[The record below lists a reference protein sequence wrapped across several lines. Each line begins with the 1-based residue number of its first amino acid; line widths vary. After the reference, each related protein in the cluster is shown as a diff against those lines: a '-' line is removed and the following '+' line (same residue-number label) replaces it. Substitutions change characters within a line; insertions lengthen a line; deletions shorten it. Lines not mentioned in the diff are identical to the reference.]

1 MVQSNGRALLKR
13 IVCASDGSKLP
24 AAIEF
29 DEFDLPSLKKEDNC
43 HCAAHIFLRFLFCS
57 TLRWYAGPGR
67 MKVLEVP
74 DSFMGVLFFC
84 FLAPR
89 SSIFCAILLLC
100 TRCEAALRAS
110 ANAACEPL
118 RPDAPVREPGHSGW
132 LAGVVGSLP
141 CAPKFLF
148 CSTRGHARD
157 EDPRP
162 SHSPIPR
169 LARFSLVAR
178 RRCQV
183 LVTV

>member
-89 SSIFCAILLLC
+89 SSIFCAILLFYFFLLADAKMKNDSPPRRGCLGANFNSFPALHPTTRPRTTRPEHEHAQIQLNTINKISEC
-100 TRCEAALRAS
+100 TPEAM
-110 ANAACEPL
+110 
-118 RPDAPVREPGHSGW
+118 
-132 LAGVVGSLP
+132 
-141 CAPKFLF
+141 PKF
-148 CSTRGHARD
+148 
-157 EDPRP
+157 
-162 SHSPIPR
+162 
-169 LARFSLVAR
+169 
-178 RRCQV
+178 
-183 LVTV
+183 

>member
-89 SSIFCAILLLC
+89 SSIFCAILLFYFFLLADAKMKNDPPLKNPDVGVNFNSFPLLLEI
-100 TRCEAALRAS
+100 RRLRLYFFICS
-110 ANAACEPL
+110 ML
-118 RPDAPVREPGHSGW
+118 YS
-132 LAGVVGSLP
+132 
-141 CAPKFLF
+141 FLGGPPAF
-148 CSTRGHARD
+148 KHQGRAKITSILIQKT
-157 EDPRP
+157 
-162 SHSPIPR
+162 
-169 LARFSLVAR
+169 
-178 RRCQV
+178 
-183 LVTV
+183 

>member
-1 MVQSNGRALLKR
+1 MQSNGRALLKR

-89 SSIFCAILLLC
+89 SSIFCAILLFYFFLLADAKMKNDSPPRRGC
-100 TRCEAALRAS
+100 LGANFNSFPLLEKRLVEEEEAENIKSNL
-110 ANAACEPL
+110 L
-118 RPDAPVREPGHSGW
+118 
-132 LAGVVGSLP
+132 
-141 CAPKFLF
+141 
-148 CSTRGHARD
+148 
-157 EDPRP
+157 
-162 SHSPIPR
+162 
-169 LARFSLVAR
+169 
-178 RRCQV
+178 
-183 LVTV
+183 